1 MPQTHRLEKVNQ
13 LIRQE
18 LSQMLQR
25 EIKDP
30 RLSGYISIN
39 SVMTTPDLRHARVLV
54 SCVCE
59 EGKKK
64 EMLEA
69 LTHSAGFFRS
79 NLAKKLNMRT
89 TPELHFLWDDSIE
102 KGSHLIELIDR
113 VTAPKPA
120 LTKDHS
126 DKDQ

>member
-18 LSQMLQR
+18 ISQMLQR

-39 SVMTTPDLRHARVLV
+39 SVMTTPDLRHARILV

-59 EGKKK
+59 EDKKK

-69 LTHSAGFFRS
+69 LSHSAGFFRS
-79 NLAKKLNMRT
+79 NLAKHLNMRT
-89 TPELHFLWDDSIE
+89 VPELHFLWDDSIE
-102 KGSHLIELIDR
+102 KGSRLIDLIDR
-113 VTAPKPA
+113 VIPPQPK
-120 LTKDHS
+120 TEK
-126 DKDQ
+126 

>member
-30 RLSGYISIN
+30 RLSGYISVN

-59 EGKKK
+59 DSKKK

-69 LTHSAGFFRS
+69 LSHSAGFFRS

-102 KGSHLIELIDR
+102 KGSRLIELIDK
-113 VTAPKPA
+113 VAAPKPN
-120 LTKDHS
+120 TDS
-126 DKDQ
+126 RS